1 MTFALAQQR
10 PLVHGA
16 SMGQAQFFSRML
28 RVRIRYLQFDYDLA
42 GEFRWVQIAVLDFKI
57 GVISTYPVSVQ
68 APIDPKHAVVSD
80 KEPRVQVYWTAVTYK
95 TVILY
100 VSILLAVILGV
111 VFLIWPDL
119 YTSAVHKLSNA
130 ISAPDTGNVAIS
142 QLQAKFVNLDGKVQ
156 IKKVNSVQWVTADYK
171 TTLDKGDYV
180 QTGADSAARI
190 TFADGTTYTVKSD
203 TLVTVEENSMASNR
217 PTSVAVRISTGSVDL
232 ATPNWTSPGSKA
244 AVNVE
249 DASAQLRQNSRASIK
264 NDPENNNHEIVVSN
278 GSAEVKRGD
287 EKIELTQWEKAS
299 FPTNGPIQR
308 SNVLAPPSLVEPLN
322 LAPIINE
329 KPKISPVHFEW
340 KPIQDAVSYTLRL
353 STSTSFRSIAKQA
366 KVSGTTADISGLDPG
381 EYFWNVTAQDAKK
394 QTSEVSETFQF
405 TLVAQGK
412 SQDMILEIEGTQLHG
427 RVAEIVGRTEP
438 GAALIVNGQ
447 SVPNIEKN
455 GSFRHFTEPLEPGQ
469 HTISIIGSNRR
480 GGTAKQQVSIVV
492 PK

>member
-1 MTFALAQQR
+1 
-10 PLVHGA
+10 
-16 SMGQAQFFSRML
+16 
-28 RVRIRYLQFDYDLA
+28 
-42 GEFRWVQIAVLDFKI
+42 
-57 GVISTYPVSVQ
+57 VSVQ
-68 APIDPKHAVVSD
+68 APIDPKHAAASG
-80 KEPRVQVYWTAVTYK
+80 KEPRVEVYWTAVTYK
-95 TVILY
+95 TVIGYAL
-100 VSILLAVILGV
+100 ILLGAILGV
-111 VFLIWPDL
+111 VYLISPDL
-119 YTSAVHKLSNA
+119 YSSLYHKASNA
-130 ISAPDTGNVAIS
+130 ISTPDTENLSIS
-142 QLQAKFVNLDGKVQ
+142 QMQAKFVNLDGKVQ

-171 TTLDKGDYV
+171 TTLDKGDFV
-180 QTGADSAARI
+180 QTGSDSAARI

-217 PTSVAVRISTGSVDL
+217 PTSVAMRISTGSVDL
-232 ATPNWTSPGSKA
+232 ATPNWSSPGSKA

-249 DASAQLRQNSRASIK
+249 DASAQLRQNSRASVK
-264 NDPENNNHEIVVSN
+264 NDPDSNNHEIVVST
-278 GSAEVKRGD
+278 GSAEVQRGD

-299 FPTNGPIQR
+299 FPTGGGIQR

-329 KPKISPVHFEW
+329 KPKISPVHFVW
-340 KPIQDAVSYTLRL
+340 KSVEDAVSYTVRL
-353 STSTSFRSIAKQA
+353 SATTSFRTIVKQA
-366 KVSGTTADISGLDPG
+366 KVSGTSADITGLDPG

-412 SQDMILEIEGTQLHG
+412 SQDMMLEIEGTQLHG

-447 SVPNIEKN
+447 SVPNIAAD
-455 GSFRHFTEPLEPGQ
+455 GQFRHFTEPLEPGQ

-480 GGTAKQQVSIVV
+480 GGTAQQTVSIVV

>member
-1 MTFALAQQR
+1 
-10 PLVHGA
+10 
-16 SMGQAQFFSRML
+16 
-28 RVRIRYLQFDYDLA
+28 
-42 GEFRWVQIAVLDFKI
+42 
-57 GVISTYPVSVQ
+57 VSVQ
-68 APIDPKHAVVSD
+68 APIDPKHTVAAS
-80 KEPRVQVYWTAVTYK
+80 KEPRVEVYWTAVTYK
-95 TVILY
+95 TVIVYAL
-100 VSILLAVILGV
+100 ILLGAILGI
-111 VFLIWPDL
+111 LYLMSPDL
-119 YTSAVHKLSNA
+119 YSSLYHKASNA
-130 ISAPDTGNVAIS
+130 ISTPDTENLTIS
-142 QLQAKFVNLDGKVQ
+142 QMQAKFVNLDGKVQ

-171 TTLDKGDYV
+171 TTLDKGDFV
-180 QTGADSAARI
+180 QTGSDSAARI

-217 PTSVAVRISTGSVDL
+217 PTSVAMRISTGSVDL
-232 ATPNWTSPGSKA
+232 ATPNWSSPGSKA

-249 DASAQLRQNSRASIK
+249 DASAQLRQNSRASVK
-264 NDPENNNHEIVVSN
+264 NDPDSNNHEIVVST
-278 GSAEVKRGD
+278 GSAEVQRGD

-299 FPTNGPIQR
+299 FPTAGGIQR

-329 KPKISPVHFEW
+329 KPKISPVHFVW
-340 KPIQDAVSYTLRL
+340 KSVEDAVSYTVRL
-353 STSTSFRSIAKQA
+353 SATTSFRTILKQA
-366 KVSGTTADISGLDPG
+366 KVSGTSADIVGLDPG

-412 SQDMILEIEGTQLHG
+412 SQDMMLEIEGTQLHG

-447 SVPNIEKN
+447 SVPNIAAD
-455 GSFRHFTEPLEPGQ
+455 GQFRHFTEPLEPGQ

-480 GGTAKQQVSIVV
+480 GGTAQQTVSIVV

>member
-1 MTFALAQQR
+1 
-10 PLVHGA
+10 
-16 SMGQAQFFSRML
+16 
-28 RVRIRYLQFDYDLA
+28 
-42 GEFRWVQIAVLDFKI
+42 
-57 GVISTYPVSVQ
+57 VSVQ
-68 APIDPKHAVVSD
+68 APIDPKHATAAG
-80 KEPRVQVYWTAVTYK
+80 KEPRVEVYWTAVTYK
-95 TVILY
+95 TVIVY
-100 VSILLAVILGV
+100 ALLLLCAILGIIYFV
-111 VFLIWPDL
+111 SPDL
-119 YTSAVHKLSNA
+119 YSTLYHKASNA
-130 ISAPDTGNVAIS
+130 ISKPDTESLPIS
-142 QLQAKFVNLDGKVQ
+142 QMQAKFVNLDGKVQ

-171 TTLDKGDYV
+171 TTLDKGDFV
-180 QTGADSAARI
+180 QTGSDSAARI

-217 PTSVAVRISTGSVDL
+217 PTSVAMRISTGSVDL
-232 ATPNWTSPGSKA
+232 ATPNWSSPGSKA

-249 DASAQLRQNSRASIK
+249 DASAQLRQNSRASVK
-264 NDPENNNHEIVVSN
+264 NDPQGNNHEIVVST
-278 GSAEVKRGD
+278 GSAEVQRGD

-299 FPTNGPIQR
+299 FPTGGGIQR

-329 KPKISPVHFEW
+329 KPKISPVHFVW
-340 KPIQDAVSYTLRL
+340 KSVEDAVSYTVRL
-353 STSTSFRSIAKQA
+353 SATTSFRTIVKQA
-366 KVSGTTADISGLDPG
+366 KVSGTSADITGLDPG

-447 SVPNIEKN
+447 SVPNIAPD
-455 GSFRHFTEPLEPGQ
+455 GQFRHFTEPLEPGQ

-480 GGTAKQQVSIVV
+480 GGTAQQQVSIVV

>member
-1 MTFALAQQR
+1 
-10 PLVHGA
+10 
-16 SMGQAQFFSRML
+16 
-28 RVRIRYLQFDYDLA
+28 
-42 GEFRWVQIAVLDFKI
+42 
-57 GVISTYPVSVQ
+57 VSVQ
-68 APIDPKHAVVSD
+68 APIDPKHAVASD
-80 KEPRVQVYWTAVTYK
+80 KAHRVEVYWTAVTYK
-95 TVILY
+95 TVIVY
-100 VSILLAVILGV
+100 IWILLAVVLGITY
-111 VFLIWPDL
+111 LIWPDL
-119 YTSAVHKLSNA
+119 YPSIYHKVSNA
-130 ISAPDTGNVAIS
+130 VSAPDTENLSIS

-156 IKKVNSVQWVTADYK
+156 IKKFNSVQWVTADYK
-171 TTLDKGDYV
+171 TTLDKGDFV

-203 TLVTVEENSMASNR
+203 SLVTVEENSMASNK
-217 PTSVAVRISTGSVDL
+217 PTSVAMRISTGSVDL
-232 ATPNWTSPGSKA
+232 ATPNWTSPDSKA

-249 DASAQLRQNSRASIK
+249 DASAQLHQNSRASV
-264 NDPENNNHEIVVSN
+264 NNNPQTNDHQIVVST
-278 GSAEVKRGD
+278 GSAEVRRGD
-287 EKIELTQWEKAS
+287 EKIELAQWEKAS
-299 FPTNGPIQR
+299 FATGSPMQR

-340 KPIQDAVSYTLRL
+340 KPIEDAVSYTLRV
-353 STSTSFRSIAKQA
+353 STTTSFHSIVKQA
-366 KVSGTTADISGLDPG
+366 KVSATTADISGLDPG

-412 SQDMILEIEGTQLHG
+412 SQEMMLEIDGTQLHG

-447 SVPNIEKN
+447 SVPNIAAD

-480 GGTAKQQVSIVV
+480 GGTAQQKVSIVV